1 MFAERHHRCL
11 GSIGSNHHATGA
23 IPHQRENLRER
34 PARRD
39 AHQDLNAAAR
49 FFVVAK
55 GDPPTRIAIS
65 GAFGRYDNRSYDLSD
80 VSDSVTLL
88 RDVGG
93 KGSFTDSRTSSDSDE
108 NHSLFV
114 RCEVMRYHQAREH
127 HYRGSN
133 DRNHTPKVSTNPV
146 GCALSPTSYQYTQY
160 ETELE
165 LAHLKQFYKIRI
177 LRNSRDDCFVSNTT
191 DVMANACNC
200 YGFYEHRWSLS
211 PDRASEHDDAHQR
224 VMPTLSC
231 LNSTFIIIVDTSEPV
246 MNLSS
251 LFVDVIYILP
261 FLSSASYQPL
271 SNKKYQL
278 NTAVTPLNVIDRS
291 PLENRSMNRR
301 LKVTKTTPFNWEG
314 GGGWMKIRLLR
325 VLLFAFFYHRDN
337 LVPTKHRQTPR
348 QNFRDGNCE
357 RTEWYFCIATPIIS
371 GTTIWIDSS
380 NSTK

>member
-1 MFAERHHRCL
+1 MAL
-11 GSIGSNHHATGA
+11 
-23 IPHQRENLRER
+23 LR
-34 PARRD
+34 PYSP
-39 AHQDLNAAAR
+39 QILNATTLNLLQHIKISTQQHDFR
-49 FFVVAK
+49 RRE

-133 DRNHTPKVSTNPV
+133 DRNHTPKIQLD
-146 GCALSPTSYQYTQY
+146 ALSPTSYQYTQY

-301 LKVTKTTPFNWEG
+301 CGWR
-314 GGGWMKIRLLR
+314 GWMKIRLLR

-371 GTTIWIDSS
+371 GTTI
-380 NSTK
+380 